1 MTTVQQTQQASSACG
16 SSRLHLA
23 AAYLAVIF
31 ASRLLLRAAGG
42 ALPGLLVAVLEDGM
56 SVLSFAMGLLLL
68 FASGGAPLAHVAKC
82 LASPEGAADVQRA
95 LAGATDGRPTVRLYY
110 FAL

>member
-1 MTTVQQTQQASSACG
+1 MAQQTPPASGACG
-16 SSRLHLA
+16 SSRLRLA
-23 AAYLAVIF
+23 AAYFAAIF

-42 ALPGLLVAVLEDGM
+42 ALPGLLVAMLEDGM

-68 FASGGAPLAHVAKC
+68 FTSGGAPLAHVAKC

-95 LAGATDGRPTVRLYY
+95 LASAANGRPSVRLYY